1 MNKEITLTNNY
12 SLQSYAS
19 DLQAKLQFCK
29 YLLSSALCPKH
40 FKSESDVLTCIL
52 FGQEIGI
59 TPMQA
64 LQTLYI
70 VNGIPTLPSAG
81 IKALVITAG
90 GRFKTIEWT
99 AETCK
104 LTLQRGDW
112 IEEFEYTIK
121 DAQRAGL
128 TNKEVWQKHP
138 KQMLYARASTVLGRN
153 MFADVLK
160 GLQAKEELEDNGT
173 VEGDIVP
180 SVPMAP
186 EPKFQTFTYDTR
198 RIKDEQSMMA
208 AQKFCEVNNF
218 ESLGNGV
225 YRSIID
231 SKKLASCKIGD
242 QNATV

>member
-1 MNKEITLTNNY
+1 MEKNLTVNNH
-12 SLQSYAS
+12 SLQAYAS
-19 DLQAKLQFCK
+19 DLNAKLQFCK
-29 YLLSSALCPKH
+29 YLLNSALCPKH
-40 FKSESDVLTCIL
+40 FKSEGDVLTCIL
-52 FGQEIGI
+52 YGQEIGI

-90 GRFKTIEWT
+90 GRFKTLEWT
-99 AETCK
+99 EKTCK

-112 IEEFEYTIK
+112 IEDFEYTLA

-128 TNKEVWQKHP
+128 ASKEVWQKHP

-160 GLQAKEELEDNGT
+160 GLQAKEEIED
-173 VEGDIVP
+173 VQLSPEIVP
-180 SVPMAP
+180 DKDL
-186 EPKFQTFTYDTR
+186 EPKFDKFTYDTKL
-198 RIKDEQSMMA
+198 IKDESKMMA
-208 AQKFCEVNNF
+208 AQKFCEEKKF
-218 ESLGNGV
+218 ENLGEGV

-231 SKKLASCKIGD
+231 SKKLANCKVGGQD
-242 QNATV
+242 ATV